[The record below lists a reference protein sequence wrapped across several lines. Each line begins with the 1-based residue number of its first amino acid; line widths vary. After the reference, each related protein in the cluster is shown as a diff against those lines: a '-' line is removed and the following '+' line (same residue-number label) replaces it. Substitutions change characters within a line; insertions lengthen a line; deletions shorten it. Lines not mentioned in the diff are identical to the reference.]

1 MTKGVKIAKITEN
14 DSQEQRIS
22 KLNSNF
28 QNLLAASMRLDK
40 LGILCN
46 RNKKQTDE
54 VAADAVAAQTAADSA
69 QQSAKDAKTAAN
81 NAQIMADAAQSSANE
96 AAAAASNAQTTADN
110 AAKDAR
116 EANEKAQSAATDA
129 AKANIDLSE
138 VKAEVTNIKAD
149 SVTLRSDLEGQIE
162 TVTTT
167 METDYAKKTDL
178 SDTKATLRTEI
189 STSAAGITQ
198 TVSETYAKKTDVT
211 DAIITAKA
219 DLQTQITQ
227 NAESIS
233 LTAKSVEQA
242 KVDIK
247 ENATNITEAKNAAA
261 TAQSTANAA
270 KTDAAEAATAAENA
284 QSAADAA
291 NTAASNAQTKANEAA
306 TAAATAKT
314 AADKAKTDLA
324 TAQAKL
330 AEVEANANATAED
343 LATAQQAVETA
354 QAAADA
360 AQDAANTAQ
369 ANAATAKST
378 ADTAKANA
386 EAAQTTANTAKT
398 NAENAKKA
406 AEDAQASAKAAND
419 ALAVLEPR
427 VTAAETAI
435 EQNAEE
441 ITLRATK
448 TEVTALE
455 NRVTTAESKITSDA
469 IVNTVKGSSQ
479 FQAAG
484 DYVTG
489 TEAYSQ
495 LKQTV
500 SSINGEVFN
509 SDGSSKLEQ
518 TASSL
523 TSQINGKQ
531 DKGDYVTGTAEYS
544 QLKQTVSGINSTVQ
558 SHSGSIS
565 NLQQTAEGIQVRL
578 DNQQT
583 VRNLVSKSRLLD
595 GWGYVVSAGVTV
607 SKNVSTSAPE
617 LGEVTVARFNAS
629 TANSSDQS
637 SYIHMTNAARVTSGS
652 KYTLSVWARK
662 VSGGN
667 ARPRLSLSTTNQSA
681 IIAENLTTEWKRYS
695 YKFTLGTVGTG
706 KYVDI
711 TTSFGVSVLSGQTG
725 VFEVC
730 CPQLEAGDTMNP
742 WSANSV
748 DATDYMGFTEA
759 GLVVGDMT
767 DGTLGPNVCINAGGV
782 HAFYEGCEEGVKEIA
797 HLGYGNGNSESG
809 TSTAPYYTLGTR
821 KEGSAVGN
829 YSVAEGK
836 NNNASALC
844 SHAEGS
850 GTTASHCYSH
860 AEGASTT
867 ASGMYSHAE
876 GCKTTASGMYSHAQ
890 NYGTIASSPCQ
901 TAIGMYNVEH
911 SDSKY
916 AFIIG
921 NGQYT
926 YRSDAFKI
934 DWDGNVYGGSEY
946 TLSNEYDGTNTFY
959 RANRTDKNRNV
970 AFGIGS
976 GGSNAGFYDSDM
988 GKWIVYSN
996 GTNAYLNGACVD
1008 VTSSTSASTFFTLNS
1023 TNVTSIESAYV
1034 AKWGE
1039 LCMVYVCVKMKVALS
1054 AGDISNK
1061 VIGTLKSG
1069 YRPKILAALTSGATG
1084 PVCAFYANTSGEVSV
1099 VATHSAVS
1107 AGSSISFGGTF
1118 ILA

>member
-69 QQSAKDAKTAAN
+69 QQSAKDAQTAAN

-110 AAKDAR
+110 AAKNAQ

-162 TVTTT
+162 TFTTT

-178 SDTKATLRTEI
+178 SDTEATLRTEI

-198 TVSETYAKKTDVT
+198 IVSETYAKKTDVT
-211 DAIITAKA
+211 DAITTAKA

-233 LTAKSVEQA
+233 LTSKSVEQA
-242 KVDIK
+242 QVDIK
-247 ENATNITEAKNAAA
+247 ENATNITEAKSAAA

-270 KTDAAEAATAAENA
+270 KTDAAEAATAAANA
-284 QSAADAA
+284 QSAADVA

-565 NLQQTAEGIQVRL
+565 NLQQTAEGIQIRL

-681 IIAENLTTEWKRYS
+681 IITENLTTEWKRYS
-695 YKFTLGTVGTG
+695 YTFALGAISGSS

-711 TTSFGVSVLSGQTG
+711 TTSFGVSVLAGQTG
-725 VFEVC
+725 VFEIC

-742 WSANSV
+742 WSASS
-748 DATDYMGFTEA
+748 TDSTDFMAFSTE
-759 GLVVGDMT
+759 GLVIGDMT
-767 DGTLGPNVCINAGGV
+767 GGTLQGNVKVDSDSVDIRMAEDTVARFGSYPEGWLYDNEMPYSELTCILRNLLVQSEGELAILHSYPNSSRNNLNSHVWLGDASIALHTEDSSLSSDYATEIVLEGNGV
-782 HAFYEGCEEGVKEIA
+782 NKVTIRAEDGNK
-797 HLGYGNGNSESG
+797 GYGTIDMIGNVVINPNGSSFK
-809 TSTAPYYTLGTR
+809 PYY
-821 KEGSAVGN
+821 A
-829 YSVAEGK
+829 
-836 NNNASALC
+836 
-844 SHAEGS
+844 S
-850 GTTASHCYSH
+850 GTTAV
-860 AEGASTT
+860 TRLFT
-867 ASGMYSHAE
+867 AGY
-876 GCKTTASGMYSHAQ
+876 
-890 NYGTIASSPCQ
+890 
-901 TAIGMYNVEH
+901 
-911 SDSKY
+911 
-916 AFIIG
+916 
-921 NGQYT
+921 
-926 YRSDAFKI
+926 
-934 DWDGNVYGGSEY
+934 
-946 TLSNEYDGTNTFY
+946 
-959 RANRTDKNRNV
+959 
-970 AFGIGS
+970 
-976 GGSNAGFYDSDM
+976 
-988 GKWIVYSN
+988 
-996 GTNAYLNGACVD
+996 
-1008 VTSSTSASTFFTLNS
+1008 VTSSKTQVVFTVPIERYCTYRTVSITSASGGAFKLRQDGAYTHGSGSSTLVNPS
-1023 TNVTSIESAYV
+1023 SYT
-1034 AKWGE
+1034 
-1039 LCMVYVCVKMKVALS
+1039 
-1054 AGDISNK
+1054 
-1061 VIGTLKSG
+1061 
-1069 YRPKILAALTSGATG
+1069 ATHRG
-1084 PVCAFYANTSGEVSV
+1084 KYITV
-1099 VATHSAVS
+1099 VATFSNTTNAVNNAPVGIEFS
-1107 AGSSISFGGTF
+1107 GNLTFG
-1118 ILA
+1118 